1 VDLGVKVTLK
11 LVVKILVVAI
21 AVFFLLGF
29 ALGYEDGRGSRTTG
43 TPAPLL
49 HTLAVG
55 DRIEAGIWRVAVLSV
70 EESLCVKLGY
80 QYLRVWEY
88 YQAPKGMKVVVV
100 RVLVENRG
108 SEDVDPFSAFSV
120 GELPDPGKF
129 GLPILVTSTGKR
141 YKATIELT
149 VRLVLTRVYA
159 PDEEILKCAI
169 PIKIPDLISAS
180 KRSERNFIYL
190 VPENEKPVKLVM
202 VYQPTLNR
210 PPTTFEVS
218 IRHG

>member
-1 VDLGVKVTLK
+1 MALK
-11 LVVKILVVAI
+11 RVVKILVVAI

-29 ALGYEDGRGSRTTG
+29 ALGYEDSGGSRTTG
-43 TPAPLL
+43 TQAPLL

-55 DRIEAGIWRVAVLSV
+55 EVEAGIWRVAVLSV
-70 EESLCVKLGY
+70 EESLCVKLEY
-80 QYLRVWEY
+80 QYLRVWKY
-88 YQAPKGMKVVVV
+88 YQAPKGKKVVVV

-108 SEDVDPFSAFSV
+108 SEDVNPFWAFS
-120 GELPDPGKF
+120 ELPDPGQF
-129 GLPILVTSTGKR
+129 SLPILVTSTGKK
-141 YKATIELT
+141 YEAVTEFGVGLF
-149 VRLVLTRVYA
+149 LTRVYA

-169 PIKIPDLISAS
+169 SIKVPDFISTG

-202 VYQPTLNR
+202 VYQPTLNK

-218 IRHG
+218 IRRG

>member
-1 VDLGVKVTLK
+1 VYSGVKVTLTR
-11 LVVKILVVAI
+11 VVKILVVAI

-29 ALGYEDGRGSRTTG
+29 ALGYEDSGGSRTTG
-43 TPAPLL
+43 TQAPLL
-49 HTLAVG
+49 HTLAIG
-55 DRIEAGIWRVAVLSV
+55 DWVEAGIWRVAVLSV
-70 EESLCVKLGY
+70 EESLCVKLEY
-80 QYLRVWEY
+80 RYLRGEY
-88 YQAPKGMKVVVV
+88 YQAPKGKKVVVV

-108 SEDVDPFSAFSV
+108 SEDVDPFSV
-120 GELPDPGKF
+120 GELPDPGRF

-141 YKATIELT
+141 YKATTEFSVGLI
-149 VRLVLTRVYA
+149 LTRVYA

-169 PIKIPDLISAS
+169 PIKVPDFISTG

-218 IRHG
+218 IRRG

>member
-1 VDLGVKVTLK
+1 MTLK
-11 LVVKILVVAI
+11 RVVKILVVAI

-43 TPAPLL
+43 TQAPLL

-55 DRIEAGIWRVAVLSV
+55 DRIEAGIWRVVVLSV
-70 EESLCVKLGY
+70 EESLCVKLEY
-80 QYLRVWEY
+80 RYLGGEY

-120 GELPDPGKF
+120 GELPDPGTF

-141 YKATIELT
+141 YKATTEFT
-149 VRLVLTRVYA
+149 VGLVLTRVYA

-169 PIKIPDLISAS
+169 PIKMPDLISAS

-202 VYQPTLNR
+202 AYQPTLNR

-218 IRHG
+218 IRRG

>member
-1 VDLGVKVTLK
+1 VDLGVKVALK
-11 LVVKILVVAI
+11 RVVKILVVAI

-29 ALGYEDGRGSRTTG
+29 ALGYEDSGGSRTTG
-43 TPAPLL
+43 THAPLL

-55 DRIEAGIWRVAVLSV
+55 EVEAGIWRVIVLSV
-70 EESLCVKLGY
+70 EESLCVKRGY

-88 YQAPKGMKVVVV
+88 YQAPKGKKVVVV

-108 SEDVDPFSAFSV
+108 SEDVNPFWAFSA
-120 GELPDPGKF
+120 LPDPGQF
-129 GLPILVTSTGKR
+129 SLPILVTSTGKK
-141 YKATIELT
+141 YEAVTEFG
-149 VRLVLTRVYA
+149 VGLVLTRVYA

-169 PIKIPDLISAS
+169 PIKVPDFISTG

-218 IRHG
+218 IRRG

>member
-1 VDLGVKVTLK
+1 LGVKVTLK
-11 LVVKILVVAI
+11 LVVKLLAVAI
-21 AVFFLLGF
+21 VVFFLLGF
-29 ALGYEDGRGSRTTG
+29 ALGYENSGGSRTTG

-55 DRIEAGIWRVAVLSV
+55 DRVEAGIWSVAVLSV
-70 EESLCVKLGY
+70 EESLCVKIGY
-80 QYLRVWEY
+80 RYLREWEY
-88 YQAPKGMKVVVV
+88 YQAPKGMKVIVV

-108 SEDVDPFSAFSV
+108 SEDVDPFWAFSAIEPPGP
-120 GELPDPGKF
+120 GEF
-129 GLPILVTSTGKR
+129 SLPILITSTGKR
-141 YKATIELT
+141 YRAATEFTAGLI
-149 VRLVLTRVYA
+149 LTRVYA

-169 PIKIPDLISAS
+169 PIKMPDLISAG

-190 VPENEKPVKLVM
+190 VPENEKSVKLVM

-218 IRHG
+218 IRRG

>member
-1 VDLGVKVTLK
+1 VYSGVKVTLTR
-11 LVVKILVVAI
+11 VVKILVVAI

-29 ALGYEDGRGSRTTG
+29 ALGYEDSRGSRTTG
-43 TPAPLL
+43 TQAPLS
-49 HTLAVG
+49 HTLAIG
-55 DRIEAGIWRVAVLSV
+55 DWVEAGIWRVAVLSV
-70 EESLCVKLGY
+70 EESLCVKLEY
-80 QYLRVWEY
+80 RYLRGEY
-88 YQAPKGMKVVVV
+88 YQAPKGKKVVVV

-108 SEDVDPFSAFSV
+108 SEDVDPFQALSV
-120 GELPDPGKF
+120 SELPNPGQF
-129 GLPILVTSTGKR
+129 SLPILVTSTGKSYR
-141 YKATIELT
+141 ARTEFGVVLF
-149 VRLVLTRVYA
+149 LTRVYA

-169 PIKIPDLISAS
+169 PIKVPDFISTG

-218 IRHG
+218 IRRG